1 LVILF
6 LVFFNRRGFSMLGL
20 KPVIVSLGLIAGGII
35 GNLIDRLTSGQV
47 TDFIDFS
54 FWPAFNV
61 ADSGIVI
68 GAIILCLTIIFQYKD
83 VRPSSD
89 GEKT

>member
-1 LVILF
+1 LIILF
-6 LVFFNRRGFSMLGL
+6 LVFFNRRKFPLLDL
-20 KPVIVSLGLIAGGII
+20 KLVIVSLGLIAGGII

-68 GAIILCLTIIFQYKD
+68 GSIILCLAIILQYRD